1 MYNTWN
7 WGGLTMRDSVLWRK
21 LSHITMLLAEALQ
34 IDAERA
40 LDLLYSTKTYSQL
53 SDPQSGMQLMS
64 DQYILEN
71 ILAELKQS

>member
-1 MYNTWN
+1 M
-7 WGGLTMRDSVLWRK
+7 MRDSVLWRK

-53 SDPQSGMQLMS
+53 SDPNSGMQLMS

>member
-1 MYNTWN
+1 
-7 WGGLTMRDSVLWRK
+7 MRDSVLWRK
-21 LSHITMLLAEALQ
+21 LSHITMLLSEALQ

-53 SDPQSGMQLMS
+53 SDPDSGMQLMS
-64 DQYILEN
+64 DQYLLEN

>member
-1 MYNTWN
+1 
-7 WGGLTMRDSVLWRK
+7 MRDSVLWRK
-21 LSHITMLLAEALQ
+21 LSHITMLLSEALQ

-53 SDPQSGMQLMS
+53 SDPKSGMQLMS

>member
-1 MYNTWN
+1 
-7 WGGLTMRDSVLWRK
+7 MRDSVLWRK
-21 LSHITMLLAEALQ
+21 LSHITMLLSEALQ

-64 DQYILEN
+64 DQYIVEN
-71 ILAELKQS
+71 ILEEVTTQSNS

>member
-1 MYNTWN
+1 
-7 WGGLTMRDSVLWRK
+7 MRDSVLWRK
-21 LSHITMLLAEALQ
+21 LSHVTMLLAEALQ

-53 SDPQSGMQLMS
+53 SDLRSGMQLMS

-71 ILAELKQS
+71 ILDELKQS

>member
-1 MYNTWN
+1 
-7 WGGLTMRDSVLWRK
+7 
-21 LSHITMLLAEALQ
+21 MLLAEALQ
-34 IDAERA
+34 IDAECA

-53 SDPQSGMQLMS
+53 SDPNSGMQLMS

>member
-1 MYNTWN
+1 
-7 WGGLTMRDSVLWRK
+7 
-21 LSHITMLLAEALQ
+21 MLLSEALQ

-53 SDPQSGMQLMS
+53 SDPKSGMQLMS

-71 ILAELKQS
+71 ILSELKQS

>member
-1 MYNTWN
+1 
-7 WGGLTMRDSVLWRK
+7 MRDSVLWRK
-21 LSHITMLLAEALQ
+21 LSHITMLLSEALQ

-53 SDPQSGMQLMS
+53 SDPDSGMQLMS

>member
-1 MYNTWN
+1 
-7 WGGLTMRDSVLWRK
+7 MRDSVLWRK
-21 LSHITMLLAEALQ
+21 LSHITMLLSEALQ

-53 SDPQSGMQLMS
+53 SDPDSGMQLMS

-71 ILAELKQS
+71 ILDELSH